1 VAGRL
6 GVTPF
11 RGPIAHL
18 GSFQD
23 ECGDRS
29 GGLEHGPLADPRS
42 TLIVLALVAAALG
55 PVIPPGSAG
64 SPWCCPPPARP
75 SEPWRD
81 LRISSDTPMEGVR
94 REL

>member
-6 GVTPF
+6 GVTSF
-11 RGPIAHL
+11 GGPIAHL

-29 GGLEHGPLADPRS
+29 GRLEHGPLADPRS

-55 PVIPPGSAG
+55 PVIPR
-64 SPWCCPPPARP
+64 ARRGHRGAARHLLGLQ
-75 SEPWRD
+75 S
-81 LRISSDTPMEGVR
+81 LGVI
-94 REL
+94 